1 MMALS
6 LSLIK
11 FLLTGKLDD
20 DGKTLEIE
28 VFGKLGWQV
37 NLYVTESKVVVGVA
51 TKWRGGRDATMYLV
65 CAIWCWP
72 RCASMLSFTTY

>member
-37 NLYVTESKVVVGVA
+37 NLYVTEESKVVVGVA
-51 TKWRGGRDATMYLV
+51 TKWRGGRDATM
-65 CAIWCWP
+65 
-72 RCASMLSFTTY
+72 

>member
-37 NLYVTESKVVVGVA
+37 NLYVTEESKELLWAWRRNGAVA
-51 TKWRGGRDATMYLV
+51 GMQP
-65 CAIWCWP
+65 CN
-72 RCASMLSFTTY
+72 